1 MEIKQNMNQDQT
13 VVRITP
19 QNTANKKT
27 RMIIVVLILLLV
39 VLLGVLGYFLFV
51 GKKQE
56 VSPVEGNR
64 KELQEVIEAVGKL
77 ILLPEGEEPTLAT
90 VSDPSKLKDQ
100 AFFKNAEL
108 GDKVLIYSQAKKAI
122 LYSPTKNKIIE
133 IAPINLNPQAEK
145 TTQLPLDQGGSNSV
159 SNGANNTPKANTNR

>member
-1 MEIKQNMNQDQT
+1 MENQPNINQEKT

-19 QNTANKKT
+19 QNVANKKT
-27 RMIIVVLILLLV
+27 KVIIVVLALLLV
-39 VLLGVLGYFLFV
+39 LLLGVVGYFLFV

-56 VSPVEGNR
+56 VSPVENNR
-64 KELQEVIEAVGKL
+64 KELQEVMEAVGKL

-133 IAPINLNPQAEK
+133 IAPINLNPQPEK
-145 TTQLPLDQGGSNSV
+145 TTQLPLEQNNSGQ
-159 SNGANNTPKANTNR
+159 SGTSNTPLSNTVR

>member
-1 MEIKQNMNQDQT
+1 MDNQPNMNNEQT
-13 VVRITP
+13 VVKITP
-19 QNTANKKT
+19 QNVSNRKT
-27 RMIIVVLILLLV
+27 RVIIGVLAVLLII
-39 VLLGVLGYFLFV
+39 LLGVVGYFLFV

-56 VSPVEGNR
+56 TPSIEGNK
-64 KELQEVIEAVGKL
+64 KELQEVVQAVGKL

-122 LYSPTKNKIIE
+122 LYSPSKNKIIE
-133 IAPINLNPQAEK
+133 IAPINLNPQTEK
-145 TTQLPLDQGGSNSV
+145 NTQLPLEQSSSGSN
-159 SNGANNTPKANTNR
+159 GINNTPALNPTR